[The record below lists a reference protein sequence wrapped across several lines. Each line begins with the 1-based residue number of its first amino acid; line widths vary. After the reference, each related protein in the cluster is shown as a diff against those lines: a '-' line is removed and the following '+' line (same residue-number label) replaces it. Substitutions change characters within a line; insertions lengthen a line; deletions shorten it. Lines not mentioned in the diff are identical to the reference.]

1 MQTARSV
8 KTIQLSYKMPD
19 EAADALA
26 GTMLDAS
33 SYDLLISG
41 EDADVLKP
49 DGTPLIKFRANV
61 LPRAVCQPAYTV
73 LRHAATEHG
82 NRGIAAGVI
91 RDEGD
96 LEGYRRIGT
105 RSRVRYKPAK
115 RDGTLSNTNYS
126 KPVAS
131 GIIGY
136 FDRNP
141 RFPYCRLTAFNL
153 EDEGK
158 RFAKAMPF
166 IGAINAVFAYAAPD
180 RYLAQK
186 AIIAETNPDFYIHGT
201 VFTTITVNRNWQT
214 AVHQDAGDYRPG
226 FGVMSVL
233 QAGHYDGCFLCW
245 PQYRV
250 AADMRTGDV
259 CLADVHEWHGNTPL
273 VGRGRF
279 ERISCVFYYRAKM
292 IDCGTAAEELE
303 RAKARPVRARP

>member
-1 MQTARSV
+1 MPTARTV
-8 KTIQLSYKMPD
+8 QLSYKMPD
-19 EAADALA
+19 EEADALA
-26 GTMLDAS
+26 GTMLDER

-49 DGTPLIKFRANV
+49 DGTPLILFRASALSRV
-61 LPRAVCQPAYTV
+61 VCQAAYSV
-73 LRHAATEHG
+73 LRNAATEHG
-82 NRGIAAGVI
+82 NRGLAAGVI

-96 LEGYRRIGT
+96 LEGYRHIGT
-105 RSRVRYKPAK
+105 RSRVRYKPK
-115 RDGTLSNTNYS
+115 KQDGTLSNTNYA

-131 GIIGY
+131 GIVGY

-153 EDEGK
+153 ADEGQ
-158 RFAKAMPF
+158 RFAQAMPF
-166 IGAINAVFAYAAPD
+166 IRAVDRVFASEAPERYAAQ
-180 RYLAQK
+180 R
-186 AIIAETNPDFYIHGT
+186 AIVEQTSPDFYIHET

-233 QAGHYDGCFLCW
+233 QAGHYDGCYLCW
-245 PQYRV
+245 PAYRV
-250 AADMRTGDV
+250 AVDMRTGGV

-273 VGRGRF
+273 IGRGRF

-292 IDCGTAAEELE
+292 VECGTAAEELE
-303 RAKARPVRARP
+303 RAKSKPVRPRS